1 MPSRAGVS
9 ILRQPPF
16 LHFHLCRICFGFRIS
31 DSEFFPVITFILRRF
46 ASLIGVLFCVIT
58 ITFFLVRIAP
68 GGPFVKER
76 SIPPAIEKQ
85 LQQRFNL
92 DGSLWEQYTTY
103 LGVRRNAT
111 GHYSGL
117 LQGDLQPSLK
127 YRDRSV
133 REILGGSLPISIA
146 LGIVAFLIATTAGIW
161 LGSLAAVRHHTAIDT
176 TAMLG
181 ALALISIPTFVTG
194 PVLIL
199 FFSLK
204 LGWLPVGGWVS
215 WKNLILPAIDSLGD
229 QQPALK

>member
-1 MPSRAGVS
+1 M
-9 ILRQPPF
+9 
-16 LHFHLCRICFGFRIS
+16 
-31 DSEFFPVITFILRRF
+31 ITFILRRC
-46 ASLIGVLFCVIT
+46 ASLLGVLFCVVT
-58 ITFFLVRIAP
+58 ITFFLVRLAP

-92 DGSLWEQYTTY
+92 DGSLWEQYATY
-103 LGVRRNAT
+103 LGIRRNAT

-133 REILGGSLPISIA
+133 REILGDSLPISIM
-146 LGIVAFLIATTAGIW
+146 LGIVAFCIATTAGIW

-176 TAMLG
+176 GAMLG

-204 LGWLPVGGWVS
+204 LGLLPVGNVWAGEGDGW
-215 WKNLILPAIDSLGD
+215 KDEILPAD
-229 QQPALK
+229 PAANREQSQL